1 MAVRLLT
8 RWLAALCLLAAGL
21 TGAAAEEFRTP
32 SITAV
37 RVEWRA
43 VVDQLRTEIGTRPAI
58 ASRFTFAGQ
67 RRVPAWDPRAT
78 PALVQLN
85 AINASLFAGI
95 GRSPVP
101 VLLPFDTAGY
111 LEDQADGTPTAAV
124 ALPGRFQSR
133 RPVSRRS
140 GRLRRGVFAA
150 AQRRRASRT
159 FAKPVEV
166 QITGSILIYDLADPL
181 GGRGEPVKAL
191 AAQFPDMRRFIREG
205 YVRYAFTRFG
215 VPYVVS
221 IQCLDSAP
229 RARRLACREAYPI
242 AERFLKALRIAGGQ
256 PAQPRHDISSEIAER
271 PTAVSP
277 DFTYYPGGD
286 IIARSSVR
294 RRGGRADF
302 AAYSQIRFPLERAP
316 TAIRSQSFG
325 RKNSE
330 SGPRRLSVA
339 GQFLRSPQLPGRAMR
354 RRLRAPGPGYPPR
367 ALPAEQQ
374 QRKQL
379 PSRKQAVVAVRDSI
393 LIRSLK
399 QQAAT
404 LQINSSN
411 EHIRFR
417 YMHMNPSAM
426 DADGILN
433 GRRVAEGEKIGVV
446 SNYLDF
452 PNGTSYHLHFDIQV
466 FTRDGWIWVN
476 PYTTLIASYER
487 LIRAAAARSA
497 PILRLSPPWR
507 TLCRSLSAAAK
518 AGRTKASPANPKWST
533 DVRFDGRSRLKSGHH
548 ARSEMSW
555 KTISCACVFV
565 AQRELSAKLEAFQS
579 MFNSCQTRFEQFQML
594 DAELRGLPLVQDL
607 GGRARMTLAG

>member
-1 MAVRLLT
+1 MAVRLLR
-8 RWLAALCLLAAGL
+8 RWLAVLCLLAAGL
-21 TGAAAEEFRTP
+21 AGAAAEEFRTP
-32 SITAV
+32 SISAV

-43 VVDQLRTEIGTRPAI
+43 VVDQFRTEIGTRQAI

-67 RRVPAWDPRAT
+67 RRVPASDPRAT
-78 PALVQLN
+78 PAMVQLN

-101 VLLPFDTAGY
+101 VLLPFDTADY
-111 LEDQADGTPTAAV
+111 LEDQADGPPLPLSRYQADFSRADLFHAGPAGYDAV
-124 ALPGRFQSR
+124 FSLQPGAGGSR
-133 RPVSRRS
+133 I
-140 GRLRRGVFAA
+140 
-150 AQRRRASRT
+150 

-166 QITGSILIYDLADPL
+166 QITGSILVYDLADPL
-181 GGRGEPVKAL
+181 GGKGAPVKAL
-191 AAQFPDMRRFIREG
+191 AAQFPDLRRFIREG

-271 PTAVSP
+271 PATVSP

-302 AAYSQIRFPLERAP
+302 AAYSQIRFPLEKAP
-316 TAIRSQSFG
+316 VAIRSQSFG
-325 RKNSE
+325 GKNSAAGRGVYPWRDNFCEARSFQVGQCAAGFGHQGQDIRPAPCPPNGNSE
-330 SGPRRLSVA
+330 SSCHP
-339 GQFLRSPQLPGRAMR
+339 
-354 RRLRAPGPGYPPR
+354 
-367 ALPAEQQ
+367 
-374 QRKQL
+374 
-379 PSRKQAVVAVRDSI
+379 RKQAVVAVRDGV
-393 LIRSLK
+393 LIRSVK

-404 LQINSSN
+404 LQINTRN

-487 LIRAAAARSA
+487 LIRSRGREIGTDPPLAAAVAHALPEDVLRRSA
-497 PILRLSPPWR
+497 QQ
-507 TLCRSLSAAAK
+507 
-518 AGRTKASPANPKWST
+518 GREN
-533 DVRFDGRSRLKSGHH
+533 
-548 ARSEMSW
+548 
-555 KTISCACVFV
+555 
-565 AQRELSAKLEAFQS
+565 
-579 MFNSCQTRFEQFQML
+579 
-594 DAELRGLPLVQDL
+594 
-607 GGRARMTLAG
+607 

>member
-1 MAVRLLT
+1 MAVRLLR
-8 RWLAALCLLAAGL
+8 RWLAALCLLPAEL
-21 TGAAAEEFRTP
+21 TAAADEFRTP

-43 VVDQLRTEIGTRPAI
+43 VLDQLRTEIATQPAI
-58 ASRFTFAGQ
+58 ASRFTFGQ
-67 RRVPAWDPRAT
+67 RRVPAWDPRST

-111 LEDQADGTPTAAV
+111 LDDQADGTLLPLSRYQADFRPADLFHAGPAGYDAV
-124 ALPGRFQSR
+124 FSLLSGAGAGLPSR
-133 RPVSRRS
+133 I
-140 GRLRRGVFAA
+140 FA
-150 AQRRRASRT
+150 R
-159 FAKPVEV
+159 PVEV
-166 QITGSILIYDLADPL
+166 QITGSVLVYDLADPL
-181 GGRGEPVKAL
+181 GGKGEPVKAL

-256 PAQPRHDISSEIAER
+256 PAQPRHDISSEIVER
-271 PTAVSP
+271 PKAVSP
-277 DFTYYPGGD
+277 DFSYYPGGD

-294 RRGGRADF
+294 RRGGRPDF
-302 AAYSQIRFPLERAP
+302 AAYSQIRFPLEKAP
-316 TAIRSQSFG
+316 TAIRSQSFSSKKSEGG
-325 RKNSE
+325 RGIYPWRDNFCEARSFQVGQCATGFGHQGQDIRPAPCPPNSNSE
-330 SGPRRLSVA
+330 SSCHPRKR
-339 GQFLRSPQLPGRAMR
+339 
-354 RRLRAPGPGYPPR
+354 
-367 ALPAEQQ
+367 
-374 QRKQL
+374 
-379 PSRKQAVVAVRDSI
+379 AVVAVRDGI

-404 LQINSSN
+404 LQINTRN

-452 PNGTSYHLHFDIQV
+452 PNGTSYHLHFDVQV

-487 LIRAAAARSA
+487 LIRGRGREIGTDPPAAAAIAHVLPEDVLRRSA
-497 PILRLSPPWR
+497 
-507 TLCRSLSAAAK
+507 
-518 AGRTKASPANPKWST
+518 
-533 DVRFDGRSRLKSGHH
+533 
-548 ARSEMSW
+548 
-555 KTISCACVFV
+555 
-565 AQRELSAKLEAFQS
+565 REGTE
-579 MFNSCQTRFEQFQML
+579 N
-594 DAELRGLPLVQDL
+594 
-607 GGRARMTLAG
+607 